1 MGQVSVF
8 LHKAIENYCQDI
20 SDLLETSRSSVIE
33 DMIKYIKDN
42 ELEEE
47 VWGDAYMEALEAL
60 EEEGEESEEE
70 EEGIE
75 EELEEEEEEGEGD
88 S

>member
-1 MGQVSVF
+1 MFISIDGYIKLVYVMGQVSVF

-47 VWGDAYMEALEAL
+47 VWGAAYTDVLEA

-70 EEGIE
+70 EEE
-75 EELEEEEEEGEGD
+75 ED
-88 S
+88 